1 MQQLIVALLNALL
14 LTCAAES
21 AVLVFSRPRKLWLT
35 LGFLCNIATNPLLNI
50 VRLCAALY
58 LSAQGMFWLTLLL
71 EIAVVFAEA
80 GLYRMGSGARFFI
93 CLRRSLLCNGV
104 SLGMGLLIGL

>member
-1 MQQLIVALLNALL
+1 MQQLIFALLNALL
-14 LTCAAES
+14 LTCAVES
-21 AVLVFSRPRKLWLT
+21 AVLVFFRPRKLWLT
-35 LGFLCNIATNPLLNI
+35 LGLLCNVATNPLLN
-50 VRLCAALY
+50 VLRLGASVM
-58 LSAQGMFWLTLLL
+58 LSPQGLCVLTLLL

-80 GLYRMGSGARFFI
+80 GLYCMGTSERFRI